1 MSDIPAYKW
10 VAVFEALRLCQF
22 DEKGR
27 VHYFNEEVLPY
38 ADQLLSFWLI
48 GPRKVGVDL
57 RTGDFEIDGVK
68 LPFRLAQHVD
78 VEYPIQ
84 GPLRPIFFRR
94 TTRQLDSITGREVA
108 KPYYVYAT
116 GWQATVQIP
125 ILAADKK
132 RYEPKEV
139 NVKHI
144 LYVHPDGTLVFG

>member
-10 VAVFEALRLCQF
+10 VAVFRDLKLSQF
-22 DEKGR
+22 DEKGK

-38 ADQLLSFWLI
+38 ADQLQSFWLI
-48 GPRKVGVDL
+48 GPRTIGVCL
-57 RTGDFEIDGVK
+57 RTGDFQIDK
-68 LPFRLAQHVD
+68 ISLPFRLAQHVD

-94 TTRQLDSITGREVA
+94 TTRKLDSTTGLEVE
-108 KPYYVYAT
+108 KPFYVYAI

-125 ILAADKK
+125 VLAADKK